1 MKKSNILQINN
12 QFIQDELQKTKTYQ
26 QEKRRKNRFMASILI
41 LVIFLFILPT
51 YNLVE
56 SYNTLKKNEAK
67 LVELQKHHEELSQ
80 EKKVEEALL
89 KKLQDEDYA
98 AKYIRA
104 RYQFSKDGEI
114 VYNIPGLLPK

>member
-26 QEKRRKNRFMASILI
+26 QEKRRKNRFMASILV

-67 LVELQKHHEELSQ
+67 LVELQKHYEELSQ

-89 KKLQDEDYA
+89 KKLQDENYA